1 MACTLIMQPKYFTF
15 TSRKVYIV
23 RPMIACIRFKVFLPY
38 SSLKYVYFV
47 CLSVNA
53 AKHRV
58 RNKCGFSLNVDI
70 RTRNFDTHT
79 RTWPLILRLKA
90 LINLPAL
97 SLPTHA
103 M

>member
-1 MACTLIMQPKYFTF
+1 MFI
-15 TSRKVYIV
+15 
-23 RPMIACIRFKVFLPY
+23 
-38 SSLKYVYFV
+38 
-47 CLSVNA
+47 LSVC
-53 AKHRV
+53 KCGETQGS
-58 RNKCGFSLNVDI
+58 NKCGFSLNVDI
-70 RTRNFDTHT
+70 QTRNYDTHT